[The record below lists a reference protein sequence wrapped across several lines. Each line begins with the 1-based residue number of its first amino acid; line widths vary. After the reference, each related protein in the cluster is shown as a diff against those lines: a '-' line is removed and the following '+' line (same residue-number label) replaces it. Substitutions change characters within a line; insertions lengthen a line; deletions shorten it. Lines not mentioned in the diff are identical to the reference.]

1 MNKAYAEQNAIVRQ
15 RLFMLAAKLTDADLS
30 LRMANG
36 WSVTTKLAHLA
47 FWHRYYLGLITEW
60 ERTGFS
66 VSPAKVAAIN
76 EAVRMLSEAIPGK
89 AVIEIVQAAAE
100 AIDRKLEQLGSGLE
114 AAIEASGRV
123 RILCRAMHRR
133 EHLDQIEE
141 ALVNTNA
148 PDAVR

>member
-100 AIDRKLEQLGSGLE
+100 AIDRKLEQLAHLTCGE
-114 AAIEASGRV
+114 VGR
-123 RILCRAMHRR
+123 RRCLPRAWLSHRR
-133 EHLDQIEE
+133 VSRPGLQ
-141 ALVNTNA
+141 
-148 PDAVR
+148 R